1 MVHSTPSSVVIF
13 YGLAQGSKPSPPIRL
28 SDQSSMIPALLFV
41 VALVLYFVCPI
52 LWRRAVRPERSVAL
66 GHWERLTYR
75 VVLRAQWREIFTTAG
90 LVLRTLKSQHAVI
103 FE

>member
-1 MVHSTPSSVVIF
+1 
-13 YGLAQGSKPSPPIRL
+13 
-28 SDQSSMIPALLFV
+28 MIPALLFV
-41 VALVLYFVCPI
+41 LALVFYLVGLI
-52 LWRRAVRPERSVAL
+52 LWRRALGQALHIERSVAI

-75 VVLRAQWREIFTTAG
+75 AVLRAEWRQRFTTAG

>member
-1 MVHSTPSSVVIF
+1 
-13 YGLAQGSKPSPPIRL
+13 
-28 SDQSSMIPALLFV
+28 MIPALLFV
-41 VALVLYFVCPI
+41 VALVLFLVCPI
-52 LWRRAVRPERSVAL
+52 LWRRAVRQAFHTERSVAL

-75 VVLRAQWREIFTTAG
+75 AVLRAEWRQRFTTAG